1 MSAWDKL
8 YSEKVS
14 SLRPSPIREMLHATR
29 QPGMI
34 SFAGGNPDPES
45 FPVDLFYE
53 SASILKE
60 QGKDVLQYGTT
71 EGYTPL
77 KDFLCS
83 WIAPRMGRSI
93 SQDELLITT
102 GSTQVVDLLC
112 WTLIDEG
119 DLVITEEPTFVGTT
133 LTMHN
138 HGAQFLTIPCD
149 ADGMLVDQLPGMI
162 ENALSQGKR
171 IKFIYTIPNFH
182 NPLGCTM
189 SLERRKKLVEI
200 ASKYGIVVLEDDPYA
215 YIRFEGEDL
224 PTLFSLD
231 QSGLVVHACTFS
243 KILAPGTRVAWVV
256 GDKELIRKMAI
267 FKQGTDLC
275 TSVVAQALVYEY
287 CRKGHLDDYLPH
299 IVDHYR
305 KKRDNMEECLKKH
318 LPLDEVSWVKPGGG
332 FFYWLEMKTIKTSD
346 LYEKALEKKVAFV
359 PGESFYPNQNGGE
372 RSLRMCFTFASPK
385 DMDEGIRR
393 LGEAMQELLKS

>member
-1 MSAWDKL
+1 
-8 YSEKVS
+8 
-14 SLRPSPIREMLHATR
+14 
-29 QPGMI
+29 MI
-34 SFAGGNPDPES
+34 SFAGGNPDPQS

-53 SASILKE
+53 CASILKE

-71 EGYTPL
+71 EGYAPL
-77 KDFLCS
+77 KEFLCS
-83 WIAPRMGRSI
+83 WLAPRMGRSL

-112 WTLIDEG
+112 WALIDKG

-138 HGAQFLTIPCD
+138 HGAHFLTVPCD
-149 ADGMLVDQLPGMI
+149 AEGMLVDQLPNKI
-162 ENALSQGKR
+162 EEALSQGKHV
-171 IKFIYTIPNFH
+171 KFIYTIPNFH

-200 ASKYGIVVLEDDPYA
+200 AQKYGIAILEDDPYA

-231 QSGLVVHACTFS
+231 DSGLVIHACTFS
-243 KILAPGTRVAWVV
+243 KILAPGTRVAWAV
-256 GDKELIRKMAI
+256 GNKDIIRKMAI

-287 CRKGHLDDYLPH
+287 CKRGYIDEYLPH

-305 KKRDNMEECLKKH
+305 KKRDNMEECLRKH
-318 LPLDEVSWVKPGGG
+318 LPLEEVSWVTPGGG
-332 FFYWLEMKTIKTSD
+332 FFYWLQMKTIKTAD
-346 LYEKALEKKVAFV
+346 LYPKALEKKVAFV

-372 RSLRMCFTFASPK
+372 HELRMCFTFASPK
-385 DMDEGIRR
+385 DMDEGIKR
-393 LGEAMQELLKS
+393 LGEAMRELLKK

>member
-1 MSAWDKL
+1 M
-8 YSEKVS
+8 
-14 SLRPSPIREMLHATR
+14 
-29 QPGMI
+29 
-34 SFAGGNPDPES
+34 
-45 FPVDLFYE
+45 
-53 SASILKE
+53 
-60 QGKDVLQYGTT
+60 
-71 EGYTPL
+71 
-77 KDFLCS
+77 
-83 WIAPRMGRSI
+83 
-93 SQDELLITT
+93 
-102 GSTQVVDLLC
+102 
-112 WTLIDEG
+112 
-119 DLVITEEPTFVGTT
+119 
-133 LTMHN
+133 
-138 HGAQFLTIPCD
+138 
-149 ADGMLVDQLPGMI
+149 
-162 ENALSQGKR
+162 
-171 IKFIYTIPNFH
+171 
-182 NPLGCTM
+182 
-189 SLERRKKLVEI
+189 
-200 ASKYGIVVLEDDPYA
+200 
-215 YIRFEGEDL
+215 

-256 GDKELIRKMAI
+256 GNKELIRKMAI

-385 DMDEGIRR
+385 DMDEGIIR